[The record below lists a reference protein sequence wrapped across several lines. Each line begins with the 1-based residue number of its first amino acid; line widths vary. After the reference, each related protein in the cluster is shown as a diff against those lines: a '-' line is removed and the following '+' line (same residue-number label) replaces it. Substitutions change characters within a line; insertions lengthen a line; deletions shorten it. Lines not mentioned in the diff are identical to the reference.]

1 MWKFLLRRFIF
12 ALMAIFVISVVAF
25 AVIQL
30 PPGDYVT
37 DMINRVRMT
46 SGGDIPAETVEYLR
60 AQYGFGEPMLVQYW
74 RWITRIITRGDFG
87 YSFVYKRDAGEMVAE
102 RLPTTAVMVFGAFV
116 LTWSIALPLGIYSAV
131 YKNSVLDYAAGFIGF
146 FGLAIPSFILAIIIL
161 YFTYVY
167 FGRATIG
174 IFSPEFVDAPWSL
187 ARLKD
192 LLSHMWMPALLA
204 AVTGIGALTQT
215 MRANLL
221 DELNK
226 PYVTTARAKGLSEG
240 KLLWKYPVR
249 HALNP
254 FVSTIGWLL
263 PTLVAGDVIVSI
275 VLNLPTAGSML
286 YAALLQQDLYVAAGF
301 ILVLSSLTVVGTFI
315 SDLLLAWLDPR
326 IRLA

>member
-1 MWKFLLRRFIF
+1 MLRRFLY
-12 ALMAIFVISVVAF
+12 AVVAIFTISLVSF

-37 DMINRVRMT
+37 DTINRIRVAGGKIDPEFEQRMRE
-46 SGGDIPAETVEYLR
+46 I
-60 AQYGFGEPMLVQYW
+60 YGFDQPMIIQYAKW
-74 RWITRIITRGDFG
+74 LRNIVTRGQFG
-87 YSFVYKRDAGEMVAE
+87 YSFIYKRDAGEMIAE
-102 RLPTTAVMVFGAFV
+102 RLPATAIMVLGAVM
-116 LTWSIALPLGIYSAV
+116 LTWTIALPLGIYAAV
-131 YKNSVLDYAAGFIGF
+131 YKHSVIDYGAGFIGF
-146 FGLAIPSFILAIIIL
+146 FGLAVPSFILAIL
-161 YFTYVY
+161 VMYFTYRA
-167 FGRATIG
+167 FGRVNIG
-174 IFSPEFVDAPWSL
+174 LFSPQYVDAPWSL
-187 ARLKD
+187 GKVAD
-192 LLSHMWMPALLA
+192 LLRNMWLPALLA

-226 PYVTTARAKGLSEG
+226 PYVNTARAKGLSEA

-263 PTLVAGDVIVSI
+263 PALVAGDVIISI

-286 YAALLQQDLYVAAGF
+286 YAALMQQDQYVAAGF
-301 ILVLSSLTVVGTFI
+301 ILLLSTLTVIGTLI

-326 IRLA
+326 IRLS

>member
-1 MWKFLLRRFIF
+1 VAQFLLKRFIYALIAMF
-12 ALMAIFVISVVAF
+12 AISLISY

-37 DMINRVRMT
+37 DMLNRIT
-46 SGGDIPAETVEYLR
+46 SSGGVVDPQVEQRLR
-60 AQYGFGEPMLVQYW
+60 EAYGFDQPFIVQYG
-74 RWITRIITRGDFG
+74 RWLTKIVTRGEFG
-87 YSFVYKRDAGEMVAE
+87 YSYIYKRDAGEMVAS
-102 RLPTTAVMVFGAFV
+102 RLPTTAIMVLGSLL
-116 LTWSIALPLGIYSAV
+116 LTWAIALPLGIYSAV
-131 YKNSVLDYAAGFIGF
+131 YKNSFLDYLAGFIGF
-146 FGLAIPSFILAIIIL
+146 FGLAIPSFILAICIL

-167 FGRATIG
+167 FGKVTIG
-174 IFSPEFVDAPWSL
+174 LFSPEFVDAPWSFAKFINL
-187 ARLKD
+187 I
-192 LLSHMWMPALLA
+192 SNMWVPALLA

-226 PYVTTARAKGLSEG
+226 PYVTTARAKGLLKSRV
-240 KLLWKYPVR
+240 LWKYPVR

-263 PTLVAGDVIVSI
+263 PALVTGDAIISI
-275 VLNLPTAGSML
+275 VLNLPTAGAML
-286 YAALLQQDLYVAAGF
+286 YEALLRQDLYVAAGF
-301 ILVLSSLTVVGTFI
+301 ILVLSALIVVGTFI

>member
-12 ALMAIFVISVVAF
+12 AVVAIFVISVVAF

-46 SGGDIPAETVEYLR
+46 SGGDIPPETVEYLR
-60 AQYGFGEPMLVQYW
+60 VQYGFGEPMLVQYW
-74 RWITRIITRGDFG
+74 RWITRIITRGNFG

-102 RLPTTAVMVFGAFV
+102 RLPTTAVMVFGAFL

-131 YKNSVLDYAAGFIGF
+131 YKNSALDYLAGFIGF
-146 FGLAIPSFILAIIIL
+146 FGLAIPSFILAIILL
-161 YFTYVY
+161 YFTYVA

-192 LLSHMWMPALLA
+192 LLSHMWVPALLA

-226 PYVTTARAKGLSEG
+226 PYVTTARAKGLAEG

-263 PTLVAGDVIVSI
+263 PALVAGDVIVSI

>member
-1 MWKFLLRRFIF
+1 MWKFMLRRASY
-12 ALMAIFVISVVAF
+12 ALVAIFVISFVSF
-25 AVIQL
+25 GVIQL

-37 DMINRVRMT
+37 EMINRIRRM
-46 SGGDIPAETVEYLR
+46 GGEVDPEFEQHMREV
-60 AQYGFGEPMLVQYW
+60 YGFDQPMIVQYAK
-74 RWITRIITRGDFG
+74 WITNILTRGEFG
-87 YSFVYKRDAGEMVAE
+87 YSFVYKRDAGLMIME
-102 RLPTTAVMVFGAFV
+102 RLPTTAVMVAGAV
-116 LTWSIALPLGIYSAV
+116 MLTWMIALPLGIYAAV
-131 YKNSVLDYAAGFIGF
+131 RKYSIFDYGASFIGF
-146 FGLAIPSFILAIIIL
+146 FGLAVPSFILAIIVL
-161 YFTYVY
+161 YFTYRT

-174 IFSPEFVDAPWSL
+174 LFSPEYVDAPWSL
-187 ARLKD
+187 EKLFD
-192 LLSHMWMPALLA
+192 LVRNMWVPALLA

-226 PYVTTARAKGLSEG
+226 PYVNTARAKGLSERR
-240 KLLWKYPVR
+240 LLLKYPVR

-263 PTLVAGDVIVSI
+263 PALVAGDLIISI

-286 YAALLQQDLYVAAGF
+286 YQALLQQDQYVAAGF
-301 ILVLSSLTVVGTFI
+301 ILLLSTLTVVGTLI

>member
-1 MWKFLLRRFIF
+1 MGQFLLRRFIY
-12 ALMAIFVISVVAF
+12 AIIAMFVISLVSF

-37 DMINRVRMT
+37 DMVNRIRMS
-46 SGGDIPAETVEYLR
+46 SGGNLDPAVEQLLR
-60 AQYGFGEPMLVQYW
+60 ENYGFNEPFLTQYS
-74 RWITRIITRGDFG
+74 RWISKIVTRGEFG

-102 RLPTTAVMVFGAFV
+102 RLPTTAVMVLGAFL
-116 LTWSIALPLGIYSAV
+116 LTWALALPLGIYSAV
-131 YKNSVLDYAAGFIGF
+131 HKHSILDYTAGFIGF
-146 FGLAIPSFILAIIIL
+146 FGLAIPSFILAIVLL

-174 IFSPEFVDAPWSL
+174 IFSPQFVDAPWSL
-187 ARLKD
+187 ARFRD
-192 LLSHMWMPALLA
+192 LVSHMWIPALLA

-226 PYVTTARAKGLSEG
+226 PYVRTARAKGLAES
-240 KLLWKYPVR
+240 KVLWKYPVR

-263 PTLVAGDVIVSI
+263 PALVAGDVIISI

-301 ILVLSSLTVVGTFI
+301 ILVLSALTVVGTFI

>member
-1 MWKFLLRRFIF
+1 MLKFMLRRLSYAVIAVF
-12 ALMAIFVISVVAF
+12 AISLVSF

-37 DMINRVRMT
+37 DMVNRIRLTGGKIDPAFEQRMR
-46 SGGDIPAETVEYLR
+46 EV
-60 AQYGFGEPMLVQYW
+60 YGFDQPMIVQYVK
-74 RWITRIITRGDFG
+74 WISNIITRGEFG

-102 RLPTTAVMVFGAFV
+102 RLPTTAVMVLGAIT
-116 LTWSIALPLGIYSAV
+116 LTWAIALPLGIAAAV
-131 YKNSVLDYAAGFIGF
+131 KKHSIIDYGAIFIGF
-146 FGLAIPSFILAIIIL
+146 VGLAVPSFILAIVVMYL
-161 YFTYVY
+161 TFRAV
-167 FGRATIG
+167 GRVNIG
-174 IFSPEFVDAPWSL
+174 LFSPEFVDAPWSL
-187 ARLKD
+187 ARLLD
-192 LLSHMWMPALLA
+192 LLRNMWLPALLA

-226 PYVTTARAKGLSEG
+226 PYVTTARAKGLAEW
-240 KLLWKYPVR
+240 KLLVKYPVR

-263 PTLVAGDVIVSI
+263 PALVTGDTIISI

-286 YAALLQQDLYVAAGF
+286 YAALIQQDQYVAAGF
-301 ILVLSSLTVVGTFI
+301 ILLLSTLTVAGTLI

>member
-1 MWKFLLRRFIF
+1 MGQFLLRRFIY
-12 ALMAIFVISVVAF
+12 AVIAMFVISLVSF

-37 DMINRVRMT
+37 DMINLIRKSSSSNIDPEIERKLR
-46 SGGDIPAETVEYLR
+46 ET
-60 AQYGFGEPMLVQYW
+60 YGFNQPLLVQYA
-74 RWITRIITRGDFG
+74 RWITKIVTRGEFG

-102 RLPTTAVMVFGAFV
+102 RLPTTAVMVFGAFL
-116 LTWSIALPLGIYSAV
+116 LTWAIALPLGIYSAV
-131 YKNSVLDYAAGFIGF
+131 YKHSILDYAAGFVGF
-146 FGLAIPSFILAIIIL
+146 FGLAIPSFILAIFIL

-167 FGRATIG
+167 FGKATIG
-174 IFSPEFVDAPWSL
+174 IFSPEFVDAPWSF
-187 ARLKD
+187 ARLRD
-192 LLSHMWMPALLA
+192 LISHMWVPALLA

-226 PYVTTARAKGLSEG
+226 PYVTTARAKGLVESRV
-240 KLLWKYPVR
+240 LWKYPVR

-263 PTLVAGDVIVSI
+263 PALVAGDVIISI

-301 ILVLSSLTVVGTFI
+301 ILVLSALTVVGTFV

>member
-12 ALMAIFVISVVAF
+12 ALIAIFVISVVAF

-46 SGGDIPAETVEYLR
+46 SGGDIPAETVAYLR

-74 RWITRIITRGDFG
+74 RWITRIITRGNFG

-131 YKNSVLDYAAGFIGF
+131 HKNSALDYAAGFIGF

-192 LLSHMWMPALLA
+192 LLSHMWVPALLA

-263 PTLVAGDVIVSI
+263 PALVAGDVIVSI

-286 YAALLQQDLYVAAGF
+286 YAAHLQQDLYVAAGF